1 MSITNNRT
9 LDVDRIF
16 VRDLIFK
23 DASNRPISS
32 NKLLMSRGDGGTYF
46 GNLPLSTNSTFYQ
59 AFNEFRAGSNLVFT
73 ASNAFN
79 KLWFEPGAGI
89 QFFSTTVGAQPK
101 LWIAA
106 TAPEQLQIVGGST
119 LNFSSLTDN
128 LFGGRTLK
136 FASDGDVQISISDG
150 TVYWYSATTSSY
162 SSFTSLV
169 STLGGVFDAV
179 STLIGPI
186 YSSINANSEYIS
198 SVLSNVNDVSSFLFS
213 TFQIGPG
220 DHRNLLQV
228 PYIRTSDIST
238 NTLQASTATLSS
250 IEASTVRIGCNI
262 LYDNSLTGNWA
273 TEQTVILSS
282 GILST
287 YTDFFN
293 IKDDYSRAHFAI
305 RKDRYE
311 SFSTFD
317 TTSFQTLGR
326 SVEVGMFPT
335 LSTPGTSI
343 YADKYLPI
351 LQQIEILEQ
360 RVESTIGGNVSTQT
374 AYSLQNIA
382 NLDAIRGS
390 NGIVFN
396 APLVTMS
403 ALQVSS
409 FLLDQINISSL
420 VFNDIIGANASIS
433 TLIVSSSRTR
443 TADISTARVSTLITN
458 NLSARALN
466 VSTINTSSIFA
477 STIITQQ
484 LNASTLLV
492 STQTTREAS
501 ISTARISSLVV
512 DSISSRAIST
522 ATLQTQQASIS
533 SLLVSTGRITNVIAS
548 SIDVQNIYN
557 STGLYVYAPFVW
569 MSSLMVSSINNL
581 TPGTGSGG
589 PQLSTFERVYT
600 NVIYPS
606 TLGGSVTI
614 STLTV
619 SSVIGEPVFSSIRFG
634 TGFTDIL
641 YASTLVLSSLIVSS
655 LSYNSSLDV
664 STLFAA
670 SATIDTLNFNTA
682 IGNYLESSNG
692 VFSSLTFLESFGGI
706 ASTMLMNTDDI
717 MFTTGAGC
725 NLDLSTL
732 RVSDFAY
739 IDVVS
744 SGDIVADY
752 GTFST
757 LVGDVVSATSLNGD
771 VLMFSTGVG
780 SNLDLSTLHVS
791 DFAYIDVVSSGDIV
805 ADYGTFSTLVGDVVS
820 ATSLNGDVLMF
831 STGLGESLNAELIGF
846 NYAAGTT
853 LDVQTISSA
862 VVVAGGISSHTV
874 STGNIEFSTASG
886 QLMDIFMGKISS
898 LIVSSMAAG
907 SIYVS
912 DIYVSSFASL
922 PNARFSTVEW
932 STGYGMNTLLSTTL
946 ISTIMGFDAPIFTFD
961 AKNKRVGLNLGP
973 TQQPR
978 ATFDVGGI
986 IYANAFVTSSDR
998 RLKKDI
1004 LPLEVIDLPDAYRYT
1019 YIADGVED
1027 IGCLADEVM
1036 AIAPECVTTGGDG
1049 MKAVNYAKLVPL
1061 CLTAIKSL
1069 MRRVA
1074 RLESLRD

>member
-89 QFFSTTVGAQPK
+89 QFFSTTVGTQPK

-136 FASDGDVQISISDG
+136 FASDGDIQISISDG

-198 SVLSNVNDVSSFLFS
+198 SVLSNVNDVSSFVFS

-228 PYIRTSDIST
+228 PYIRASDIST

-250 IEASTVRIGCNI
+250 VNASTVRIGCNI

-443 TADISTARVSTLITN
+443 TADISTARVSTLIAN
-458 NLSARALN
+458 NLSARALA

-484 LNASTLLV
+484 LNTSTLLV

-522 ATLQTQQASIS
+522 ATLQTQQGSMS
-533 SLLVSTGRITNVIAS
+533 SLLVSTGRIENVITS

-692 VFSSLTFLESFGGI
+692 VFSNLTYLESFGGI

-717 MFTTGAGC
+717 MFTTGTGC

-771 VLMFSTGVG
+771 
-780 SNLDLSTLHVS
+780 
-791 DFAYIDVVSSGDIV
+791 I
-805 ADYGTFSTLVGDVVS
+805 
-820 ATSLNGDVLMF
+820 LMF
-831 STGLGESLNAELIGF
+831 STGLGRSLNAELIGF

-862 VVVAGGISSHTV
+862 VVVADGLSSHTV